1 METIS
6 SYKPK
11 IALVFYGLLRSIQYT
26 LPNLQK
32 QVFGPIIDSGY
43 EYDIYC
49 HNYTFPANHKYNNS
63 RAREYNID
71 LDPVA
76 YKLLNP
82 KYYISDNQLEVMEQL
97 NLESYRTHGD
107 PWPKT
112 GFKTLD
118 NYLLAMYSR
127 KKITKLLAQNMA
139 TDPASH
145 IYSAVIFLRSD
156 VLFEKPLPI
165 SKLVTLLT
173 EQESTNTQK
182 QACLIP
188 NFHHWLGG
196 LNDRMFISKP
206 SLALEYGC
214 AFDKLLTI
222 SKERKLHSEQ
232 INKYLILEVYNS
244 TPILVPIFFARVRAN
259 GVILKEDYTV
269 CAGL

>member
-1 METIS
+1 MS
-6 SYKPK
+6 NPKKGK

-32 QVFGPIIDSGY
+32 QVFGAINDSGY

-49 HNYTFPANHKYNNS
+49 HNYYFPPNHKYNNP
-63 RAREYNID
+63 RAREYNIV
-71 LDPVA
+71 LDPNA

-82 KYYISDNQLEVMEQL
+82 KYYISDNQIEVTEQL
-97 NLESYRTHGD
+97 NLTSYRTHGD

-127 KKITKLLAQNMA
+127 KKVTELLVQNITSEPTKH
-139 TDPASH
+139 T
-145 IYSAVIFLRSD
+145 YEAVIFLRSD
-156 VLFEKPLPI
+156 VLFEKPLQVL
-165 SKLVTLLT
+165 KLLQLLSGQETL
-173 EQESTNTQK
+173 NIR
-182 QACLIP
+182 ACLIP

-206 SLALEYGC
+206 ELALEYGM
-214 AFDKLLTI
+214 AFDMLLTI

-232 INKYLILEVYNS
+232 INKYIIQEVCKA

-259 GVILKEDYTV
+259 GNIVNEDYGAT
-269 CAGL
+269 ATF